1 MSRSKWSEL
10 LPPFTEPVPTK
21 KWCPPYLQF
30 LQCKQTL
37 SPHVAQVPFDQQ
49 EKTPEK
55 QNITVELVGLISTVM
70 LWSSLSHRIP
80 LQFKSS
86 QCGKEK
92 NEERNSVPRFK
103 STCSIMST
111 NDRASRF
118 FIKKKNNFMFS
129 EGQAKKYVHI
139 CIQPFEGELFHLGH
153 IKQATSRPLS
163 HEARRLVFIDVCQHL
178 TVSSLFLWSSFPLV
192 FFPCRDL

>member
-21 KWCPPYLQF
+21 KWCPPCESYLQF

-37 SPHVAQVPFDQQ
+37 SPHVAQVSFDQQ
-49 EKTPEK
+49 EKKPEK

-80 LQFKSS
+80 LQFKNS

-92 NEERNSVPRFK
+92 NEKRN
-103 STCSIMST
+103 
-111 NDRASRF
+111 
-118 FIKKKNNFMFS
+118 
-129 EGQAKKYVHI
+129 
-139 CIQPFEGELFHLGH
+139 
-153 IKQATSRPLS
+153 
-163 HEARRLVFIDVCQHL
+163 
-178 TVSSLFLWSSFPLV
+178 
-192 FFPCRDL
+192 